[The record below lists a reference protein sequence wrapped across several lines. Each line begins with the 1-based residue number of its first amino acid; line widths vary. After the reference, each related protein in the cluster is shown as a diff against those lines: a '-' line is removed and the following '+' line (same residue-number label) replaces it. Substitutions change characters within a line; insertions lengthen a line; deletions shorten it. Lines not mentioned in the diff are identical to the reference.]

1 MSSSRSGSSSLS
13 VIAAVVCREKTTANP
28 SPTGERAT
36 MLSTCSV
43 RSMNSG
49 AVVVTTSIDSD
60 QQAKP
65 APGSIAGRG
74 NGFKAMTRELL
85 NEVDRGGESRGRA
98 GAEPQRLVWDW
109 WGEGGLRFGLSIV
122 TQRIVSR
129 LGITAPEAR
138 PDHPNGPRT
147 GGSQELDNSDANYH
161 VAVTQAGATS
171 LSGATANG
179 SGGAARGADQTD
191 PPLAWMPEWP
201 GSLA

>member
-1 MSSSRSGSSSLS
+1 MSSSRSGSSTFRG
-13 VIAAVVCREKTTANP
+13 VGAVVCREKTTANP

-85 NEVDRGGESRGRA
+85 KEVDRGGESRGRTGVSHHGSENGGGK
-98 GAEPQRLVWDW
+98 GACA
-109 WGEGGLRFGLSIV
+109 S
-122 TQRIVSR
+122 
-129 LGITAPEAR
+129 A
-138 PDHPNGPRT
+138 
-147 GGSQELDNSDANYH
+147 
-161 VAVTQAGATS
+161 
-171 LSGATANG
+171 
-179 SGGAARGADQTD
+179 
-191 PPLAWMPEWP
+191 
-201 GSLA
+201 